1 MRRNSERESSRGL
14 GDAVIRR
21 VCPCGAQLAAD
32 RGRSGT
38 LPPNENKAAPGTMTY
53 CCAIKVDDGL
63 VFAGDTRTS
72 AGVDDVRTYNKL
84 HVFEQAGDRV
94 FVVLSAGNL

>member
-1 MRRNSERESSRGL
+1 
-14 GDAVIRR
+14 
-21 VCPCGAQLAAD
+21 
-32 RGRSGT
+32 
-38 LPPNENKAAPGTMTY
+38 MTY

-84 HVFEQAGDRV
+84 HVFEIGRASCRERV
-94 FVVLSAGNL
+94 S